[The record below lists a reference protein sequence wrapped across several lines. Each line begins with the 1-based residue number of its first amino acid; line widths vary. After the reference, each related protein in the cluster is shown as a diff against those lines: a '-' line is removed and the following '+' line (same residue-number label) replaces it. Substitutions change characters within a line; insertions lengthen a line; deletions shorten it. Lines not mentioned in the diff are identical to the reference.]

1 MPERPL
7 TPRKALGAYYTA
19 PAVVDFLVDWGLATA
34 PGVVMDPACGDGR
47 FLIAAA
53 GRGARRVIGCD
64 LDDSALVGA
73 RRALASRA
81 PGTRWYAR
89 DFFLLEPAAVGP
101 VDLILGNPPYIR
113 YQRFAGE
120 SRSRALAS
128 ALRVG
133 ARLSRLSASWA
144 PFLLH
149 ALQFLRDGGAM
160 GMVVP
165 AELAQTA
172 YGVETLRALCAQ
184 FACVRLLT
192 FRHNW
197 FEDAQQETFLLL
209 AESRGGHCS
218 AAELMP
224 LGRIEDLHAMAPL
237 AGVSDEGFRLQADG
251 GFRLGWAFLDAP
263 ARELYQALHLA
274 PGALPVQSLGEVANG
289 YVSGANAFFHCTRA
303 DAEARG
309 LPDDWLL
316 PVARNSR
323 SLRGLA
329 YVDADLASAE
339 HSGTAHHL
347 ILPREGDLFASHREA
362 LDRFVAAGAET
373 GISGRYKCRVRN
385 PWWRVPGLIQAELL
399 LPYMI
404 GREPHAAV
412 NRCHALYPNSL
423 HGIRLA
429 NPALA
434 ERIAFGLLTSYS
446 LLSMELEGRSYG
458 GGVLKL
464 EPSEMQRVRLILP
477 SCAEQTLT
485 AHFDMADQLI
495 RAGDFAAANRLAD
508 QVILHVQ
515 IGLSES
521 ALTSLAAAREVLVG
535 RRWMRSKTSDRM
547 SSSVTAEEWRTCPA

>member
-1 MPERPL
+1 MPARPL

-19 PAVVDFLVDWGLATA
+19 PTVVDFLVDWGLATA
-34 PGVVMDPACGDGR
+34 PGVVMDPSCGDGR

-64 LDDSALVGA
+64 LDETALDGA

-81 PGTRWYAR
+81 SETRWYAS

-113 YQRFAGE
+113 YQHFAGE

-149 ALQFLRDGGAM
+149 ALQFLREGGAM

-184 FACVRLLT
+184 FARVRLLT

-197 FEDAQQETFLLL
+197 
-209 AESRGGHCS
+209 S
-218 AAELMP
+218 
-224 LGRIEDLHAMAPL
+224 
-237 AGVSDEGFRLQADG
+237 
-251 GFRLGWAFLDAP
+251 
-263 ARELYQALHLA
+263 LA
-274 PGALPVQSLGEVANG
+274 PGAMPVQSLGEVANG

-329 YVDADLASAE
+329 YEGADLVSAE
-339 HSGTAHHL
+339 MSDSAHHL
-347 ILPREGDLFASHREA
+347 ILPPEGDLFASHREA
-362 LDRFVAAGAET
+362 LDRLIAAGAAT

-423 HGIRLA
+423 HGIRLS

-434 ERIAFGLLTSYS
+434 EPVAFGLLTSYS

-464 EPSEMQRVRLILP
+464 EPSEIQRVRLILP
-477 SCAEQTLT
+477 SCADRALT
-485 AHFDMADQLI
+485 AHFNLADQLI

-508 QVILHVQ
+508 QVILHDQ
-515 IGLSES
+515 IDLSES
-521 ALTSLAAAREVLVG
+521 ALTSLAVARETLVE
-535 RRWMRSKTSDRM
+535 RRSRRSKTFDRM
-547 SSSVTAEEWRTCPA
+547 SPSVTAEEWRTCPS